1 MHRGVVFVAQV
12 HDDVFVEVG
21 AQCQSTMVRAN
32 GKGPVLS
39 VDEHGGM
46 HFPWLTFQN
55 VPHRMD
61 QGAARVQH
69 VVDQNHNFVAPCLD
83 TWVT

>member
-39 VDEHGGM
+39 VDEHSGM
-46 HFPWLTFQN
+46 HLPWLPFQN

-61 QGAARVQH
+61 QSAARVQH
-69 VVDQNHNFVAPCLD
+69 VIDQDHNFVAPCLD